1 LNTVLP
7 VKFMLFLLLTNK
19 HINHMFILFFVFEI
33 KAKIWLESDSKCVI
47 GKGRAELLNKVK
59 ELGSLSEVAKSMNM
73 AYSHAWSE
81 IKEIENV
88 VGSPVIRTSRGGS
101 NGGGSCLTE
110 VGEEILKI
118 FENEKKSLDDYISKR
133 NEI

>member
-1 LNTVLP
+1 
-7 VKFMLFLLLTNK
+7 M
-19 HINHMFILFFVFEI
+19 FEI
-33 KAKIWLESDSKCVI
+33 KAKIWLESDSKCII
-47 GKGRAELLNKVK
+47 GKGRAELLKKVK
-59 ELGSLSEVAKSMNM
+59 DLGSLSEVAKSMNM

-110 VGEEILKI
+110 VGEKLLKI
-118 FENEKKSLDDYISKR
+118 FENEKKSLDSYISKR
-133 NEI
+133 NKK